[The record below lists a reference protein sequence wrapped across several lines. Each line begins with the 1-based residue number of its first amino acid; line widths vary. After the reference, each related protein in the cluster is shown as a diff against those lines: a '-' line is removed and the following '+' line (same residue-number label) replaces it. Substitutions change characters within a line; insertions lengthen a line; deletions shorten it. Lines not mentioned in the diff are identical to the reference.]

1 MFAFDDARAA
11 LQFDYRTL
19 MLNWV
24 VDAEQTYAELAV
36 NSAAMWDKYAEAPP
50 EDPNEPWGRWHAD
63 AARALEWLRSAEVGA
78 KPVRLICETQ
88 LLLRPYLEGRMKM
101 HLLYKVVRAESENHL
116 YNDFGFGRLPHFSVN
131 FILGRKGK
139 FSPKGTG
146 CLLFDRGRLTMS
158 AFGCETKQLHSPKW
172 TSIAYDAGV

>member
-24 VDAEQTYAELAV
+24 VDAGQTYAELAV

-101 HLLYKVVRAESENHL
+101 HLLYKVVRAESSGHL
-116 YNDFGFGRLPHFSVN
+116 YLKVQRL
-131 FILGRKGK
+131 
-139 FSPKGTG
+139 
-146 CLLFDRGRLTMS
+146 
-158 AFGCETKQLHSPKW
+158 
-172 TSIAYDAGV
+172 